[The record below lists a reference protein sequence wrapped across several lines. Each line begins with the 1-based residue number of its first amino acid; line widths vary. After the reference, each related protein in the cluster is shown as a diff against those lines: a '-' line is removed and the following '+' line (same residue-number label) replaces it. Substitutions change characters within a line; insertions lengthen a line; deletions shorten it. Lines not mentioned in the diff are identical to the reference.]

1 MTATAIGAYATAA
14 ALKARMNIAT
24 ADTTDDTVIG
34 LICDQVNAYIEGPQA
49 CGRVI
54 APISSAV
61 YLFDGDG
68 SNCLRYPKGIRA
80 VSLLEIAYYTGGA
93 YQTVASTDYF
103 LRPGPAELTPGWPYN
118 RIELSN
124 LPLGAFI
131 FFPVGFNTVRVTMT
145 TGFAAIP
152 DDITEV
158 ALVAAARAW
167 HAVGAGQADIVGTD
181 EMGRPLVSRFFSK
194 RDLETLAAYSLTLPG

>member
-1 MTATAIGAYATAA
+1 MTTAIGSYATAS
-14 ALKARMNIAT
+14 ALKARMNIT
-24 ADTTDDTVIG
+24 DTTDDTVLG

-54 APISSAV
+54 APIASAV

-68 SNCLRYPKGIRA
+68 SPCLRYPKGIRA
-80 VSLLEIAYYTGGA
+80 VSLLEIAYYTGAA
-93 YQTVASTDYF
+93 YVTLDSSQYF
-103 LRPGPAELTPGWPYN
+103 LRPSANDLPPGWPAN
-118 RIELSN
+118 RIELTN
-124 LPLGAFI
+124 LPLTFA
-131 FFPVGFNTVRVTMT
+131 FFPQGFNTVRVTMT

-194 RDLETLAAYSLTLPG
+194 RDLETLQAYSVNLPG